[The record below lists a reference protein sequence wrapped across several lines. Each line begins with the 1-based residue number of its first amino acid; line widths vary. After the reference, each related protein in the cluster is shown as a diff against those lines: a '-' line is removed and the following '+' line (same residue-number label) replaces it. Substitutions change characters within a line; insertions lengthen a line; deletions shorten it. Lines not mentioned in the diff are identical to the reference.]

1 MNLNFL
7 TGTICFAPTPHSYND
22 GRHQREKKED
32 EREVDSSG
40 IISQIGR
47 SPTRHFLPPPSRLN
61 ATNEERG
68 SHTDQHVE
76 HGRYASALPRSP
88 TSEHTAHRHLRVAL
102 NSETHVSDDVT
113 QRVAPG
119 KDGEAEDDGR
129 DVEHEPDGVEKRD
142 ELVGDGGDPEH
153 GENEAGENEDLRWR
167 EGGDRTTR

>member
-1 MNLNFL
+1 MLGTAYRSSPAAIITMIEL
-7 TGTICFAPTPHSYND
+7 TSEIIRNMKVRLMLAVSFPRSVVPLSITHPPTPPLFH
-22 GRHQREKKED
+22 
-32 EREVDSSG
+32 
-40 IISQIGR
+40 
-47 SPTRHFLPPPSRLN
+47 
-61 ATNEERG
+61 ATDRQRG
-68 SHTDQHVE
+68 SHSNQHVE
-76 HGRYASALPRSP
+76 HGRYASALHHSP

-119 KDGEAEDDGR
+119 EDGEAENDGR
-129 DVEHEPDGVEKRD
+129 DVEHEPDGVEQRD